1 MRRIIIAHL
10 VAVLAIPVFATPIV
24 AIEFVRVELGIIV
37 RPVKYPCPV
46 NPKTS
51 KWAANDWDTHVVIHQ
66 RDVKAGD
73 RAIAEVSV
81 PNGKVFSQ
89 TATWRDSFGRGCT
102 WLFVPILGTDAEA
115 WLGTWH
121 ASISLNDKKVA
132 EVSWEVTPAREGTFG
147 EYQAYLAGNPK
158 SAYAHYRV
166 GAAAAFVGQDALGES
181 ELKEATKLEPTWWYP
196 HLALGRLYQRLGEKD
211 LALEQFQFLKGLLL
225 GRPAEE
231 GSFTQYVQTML
242 EDHFKELE
250 K

>member
-102 WLFVPILGTDAEA
+102 WLF
-115 WLGTWH
+115 
-121 ASISLNDKKVA
+121 
-132 EVSWEVTPAREGTFG
+132 
-147 EYQAYLAGNPK
+147 
-158 SAYAHYRV
+158 
-166 GAAAAFVGQDALGES
+166 
-181 ELKEATKLEPTWWYP
+181 
-196 HLALGRLYQRLGEKD
+196 
-211 LALEQFQFLKGLLL
+211 
-225 GRPAEE
+225 
-231 GSFTQYVQTML
+231 
-242 EDHFKELE
+242 
-250 K
+250 